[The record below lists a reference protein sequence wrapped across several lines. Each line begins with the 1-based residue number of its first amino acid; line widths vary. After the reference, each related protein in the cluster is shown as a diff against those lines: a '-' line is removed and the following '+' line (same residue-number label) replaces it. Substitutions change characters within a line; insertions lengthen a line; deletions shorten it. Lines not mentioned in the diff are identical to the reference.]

1 MKAAL
6 AVALM
11 ILANPIDTW
20 IQFSRQ
26 QLDKAGLEKV
36 VTKEGA
42 VYWKGGGKRKSETL
56 VLLHGVNDQAGTWF
70 TVVPALA
77 RDYRLI
83 IPDLAGHG
91 ESEPKSGPITYANLL
106 EQLDAILKRER
117 ARNVTLVG
125 NSMGGW
131 IAMLYAFD
139 HPGKVRRLVLED
151 ASGMAWPLSGVPLYP
166 KDREDAAAMM
176 RAVNG
181 PDDKTSDELLDAF
194 LARKDQPL
202 SRFTLPDVLTHLV
215 DARLPELKM
224 PVTLIWG
231 RNDGLL
237 PLAYAEALN
246 KRIPGSKLRVIEG
259 AAHIPHRQQPEQFV
273 KCLKGIC

>member
-1 MKAAL
+1 MEIKSPADYVRMTRGVLAA
-6 AVALM
+6 AGFVRKSVG
-11 ILANPIDTW
+11 DT
-20 IQFSRQ
+20 
-26 QLDKAGLEKV
+26 
-36 VTKEGA
+36 
-42 VYWKGGGKRKSETL
+42 VYWESAGRDSQASP
-56 VLLHGVNDQAGTWF
+56 VVFVHGVNDQAGTWF

-91 ESEPKSGPITYANLL
+91 ESEPKIGPITYANLL

-117 ARNVTLVG
+117 VRNVTLVG

-166 KDREDAAAMM
+166 KNREEAAAMM

-181 PDDKTSDELLDAF
+181 PDDKTSDDVLDAF

-215 DARLPELKM
+215 DGRLAELKM

-237 PLAYAEALN
+237 PLAYAETLS
-246 KRIPGSKLRVIEG
+246 KRISGSKLRVIEG